1 MSMSA
6 GVLSIVSLLVVCGLF
21 RRGENRQYL
30 ADAYAREHD
39 AAQ

>member
-1 MSMSA
+1 MIA

-21 RRGENRQYL
+21 RRRENRQYL